1 MLIKLVLYLVAAL
14 FLIKIFQ
21 FLSRRKPNLKKTNSH
36 SKNKNFNVRDFKDV
50 EFEDIDNK

>member
-21 FLSRRKPNLKKTNSH
+21 FLSKRKSNLKKTNSH
-36 SKNKNFNVRDFKDV
+36 SKNKNFNVRDFKDA